1 MSLEEGK
8 VKSKERRELKGKK
21 FMSSN
26 LLERQEIIRILKA
39 TSEIKVL
46 NCILKF
52 YVIYLQ

>member
-21 FMSSN
+21 CMSSN

-39 TSEIKVL
+39 TREIEVL
-46 NCILKF
+46 NCILKS

>member
-21 FMSSN
+21 LMSSN

-52 YVIYLQ
+52 DVICLQ